1 MLRLK
6 VLKNSN
12 VFKIALSLK
21 EAASVVVA
29 EVAEATDVVAVEATV
44 GAVEVV
50 PKELKAHLVAANVA
64 VVAVVTDPELLS
76 HQLSMAMKHLLM
88 LKINPVHSEVPTVLD
103 SRASLVKVH
112 THTIVKMVLVVEDA
126 VTRKTVTERVTGAKK
141 LLVLS
146 PLKKAKKVKLSLKP
160 LASQENPVNLASLV
174 NLVNPR
180 LKNPNLNLLLRKKLV
195 SPWICTWLRNKPRA
209 RVFTRN
215 QKFAQLKSL
224 IPKISRLLKAPR
236 LSSKEVVLQ
245 LSKLMKFT
253 L

>member
-21 EAASVVVA
+21 EAASEVVA

-88 LKINPVHSEVPTVLD
+88 LKINPVHSEVLTVLD

-112 THTIVKMVLVVEDA
+112 THTIVKMELVVEDA

-160 LASQENPVNLASLV
+160 LASQENPANLAS
-174 NLVNPR
+174 LVNPR

-224 IPKISRLLKAPR
+224 IPKTLRLLKAPR